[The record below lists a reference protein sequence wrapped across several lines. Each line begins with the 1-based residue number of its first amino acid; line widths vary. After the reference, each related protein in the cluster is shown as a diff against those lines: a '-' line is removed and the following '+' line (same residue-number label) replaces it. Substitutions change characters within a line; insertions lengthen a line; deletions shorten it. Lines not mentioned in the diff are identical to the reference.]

1 MEVGR
6 LGPSDY
12 FGESGVPA
20 LTWCVSHWEVP
31 GRALRWGGGQV
42 RAPSMD
48 VSCGRPGLHTMSR
61 NTAQQC
67 PNEFEMQTD
76 GSPMLA

>member
-1 MEVGR
+1 MVCVSLGGPWKGPEVGWGA
-6 LGPSDY
+6 GP
-12 FGESGVPA
+12 GT
-20 LTWCVSHWEVP
+20 L
-31 GRALRWGGGQV
+31 
-42 RAPSMD
+42 SMD
-48 VSCGRPGLHTMSR
+48 VSCGRSGLHTMSR